1 MYLLDTN
8 IVSELRK
15 PRPYAGVVSWLN
27 AVSDNALYL
36 SAVTLGEIQAGIEIT
51 REQDQVKAAMIEIW
65 AAQISQT
72 YNVLP
77 MDADTFRVWAQ
88 LMHKQS
94 NTVYEDAMIA
104 ATAIVHHLIV
114 VTRNLR
120 DFKRF
125 DVQTFNPFDGSNPSF
140 TRANYIFKNHGMVKA

>member
-15 PRPYAGVVSWLN
+15 PRRHAGVVSWLN
-27 AVSDNALYL
+27 AISDTDLYL

-51 REQDQVKAAMIEIW
+51 REQDSVKAVIIEAW
-65 AAQISQT
+65 ATQVSQT
-72 YNVLP
+72 YNVLS
-77 MDADTFRVWAQ
+77 MDANTFRGWAK
-88 LMHKQS
+88 LMRKES

-104 ATAIVHHLIV
+104 ATAIVHNLTV

-125 DVQTFNPFDGSNPSF
+125 EVQTFNPFD
-140 TRANYIFKNHGMVKA
+140 